1 MLEQNLEFSSFLD
14 MVDFDAL
21 CQSLKD
27 INNILK
33 EEQSSEYQLIM
44 TIDTTYKLIQYLR
57 NHMNDDN
64 IKSKEKL
71 EMISYIIIIHQDLTR
86 ILYDEDLKLSEKFYS
101 TSRSVIERLVIFYPA
116 FIFNN
121 QIISHKQKEAE

>member
-1 MLEQNLEFSSFLD
+1 MTEQNLEFSSFLE

-27 INNILK
+27 VNNKLK
-33 EEQSSEYQLIM
+33 EEQSIEYQLIM
-44 TIDTTYKLIQYLR
+44 TIDTTYKLIQYLKH
-57 NHMNDDN
+57 HMDDDS
-64 IKSKEKL
+64 IKSHEKL

-86 ILYDEDLKLSEKFYS
+86 ILYDEDLNLSKEFYQI
-101 TSRSVIERLVIFYPA
+101 SRNVIERLVIFYPA

-121 QIISHKQKEAE
+121 QIISQRQKEAD

>member
-1 MLEQNLEFSSFLD
+1 MSEQNLEFSSFLE

-27 INNILK
+27 VNNILK
-33 EEQSSEYQLIM
+33 EEQSLEYQLIM
-44 TIDTTYKLIQYLR
+44 TIDTTYKLIQYLK
-57 NHMNDDN
+57 NHMNNDN
-64 IKSKEKL
+64 VKSQEKL

-86 ILYDEDLKLSEKFYS
+86 ILYDEDLELSKKFYEI
-101 TSRSVIERLVIFYPA
+101 SRSVIERLVIFYPA

-121 QIISHKQKEAE
+121 QIISQRQKEVD

>member
-1 MLEQNLEFSSFLD
+1 MTEQNLEFSSFLE
-14 MVDFDAL
+14 MVNFDEL
-21 CQSLKD
+21 CQKLKD

-33 EEQSSEYQLIM
+33 EEQSIEYQLIM
-44 TIDTTYKLIQYLR
+44 TIDTTYKLIQYLK

-64 IKSKEKL
+64 VQSKEKL
-71 EMISYIIIIHQDLTR
+71 EMLTYIIIIHQDLTR
-86 ILYDEDLKLSEKFYS
+86 ILYDEDLKLSDNFYNV
-101 TSRSVIERLVIFYPA
+101 SRSVIERLVIFYPA